1 MRRFIG
7 VMCVLFLFL
16 PTSGTVQHVSART
29 PNTLQSTEAV
39 FATNP
44 AIFTTPGKVNSL
56 VPLSDGR
63 VLVGGSFVA
72 IGGQASPRSLAV
84 INSDGS
90 LDMNFQAD
98 PNLQIYEVYDAALQP
113 DGKIVIAGWFTKLP
127 SPFTY
132 FLLRL
137 NPDGSVDTTFNT
149 VGING
154 QVFAILVDGD
164 KILIG
169 GNFTS
174 PAAHIARLNQNGTP
188 DSAFNGAGSGPDGI
202 VRGVARQSSGKYII
216 VGEFS
221 NINSLSQVGVARL
234 NANGSLDSSFVPG
247 GFRASTQVAVLND
260 DSVLVGGDSICG
272 DDLFAWY
279 TASGNLKQALAPTP
293 NAFQSITTFLPLSDG
308 GFLIGGWYSA
318 VCINGSP
325 TEHAGEVWRYASD
338 GTYHTMVTF
347 GSEADML
354 AMALRSDGK
363 LILGGQGRPETS
375 TEVGWFDG
383 LALLDLADNGLEK
396 VAAFH
401 PIVGDE
407 AEISSLSRYS
417 DGKLLVAGNFSYVNG
432 NPRFGLA
439 RLLAD
444 GSLDASFQPFEDQPG
459 GWSNAAL
466 ALSDGRAVAGFGHSG
481 LYLIGLDGSLT
492 DLSAFN
498 DYDRVSVLALQ
509 SDGKVLVGSDFGL
522 GVRRLRA
529 DFSGI
534 DATFTPG
541 DAYGG
546 VYALSVQVDGK
557 ILVAGDFDK
566 YNNVD
571 VPGLV
576 RLNSSGSVED
586 SFKPPLFMLDEYNT
600 ATLYSLTP
608 LSNGKLLVGGDFTTV
623 GGEEH
628 PALVRLNNDGA
639 QDTGFSAPTDFYT
652 IKSTCVQAD
661 NSIWVGGVD
670 ATYFRNP
677 LILHIDENGAQD
689 SAFQSDYQSAHDDGA
704 VNVVLCDTNGL
715 SWTGGMFSLIDGRP
729 FNSLARYLPLGGRL
743 FLPLLT
749 R

>member
-1 MRRFIG
+1 MRRFIV
-7 VMCVLFLFL
+7 VMCVLFSFL
-16 PTSGTVQHVSART
+16 STSGTVQHVTART
-29 PNTLQSTEAV
+29 PHTMHGAEAV

-44 AIFTTPGKVNSL
+44 AIFTTPGKVNTL
-56 VPLSDGR
+56 VPLNDGR

-84 INSDGS
+84 INNDGS
-90 LDMNFQAD
+90 LDMSFQAD
-98 PNLQIYEVYDAALQP
+98 PNLQVYEVYDAALQP
-113 DGKIVIAGWFTKLP
+113 DGKIVIAGWFTELS

-137 NPDGSVDTTFNT
+137 NPNGTVDDTFNT

-154 QVFAILVDGD
+154 QVFAILADGD
-164 KILIG
+164 KILVG

-174 PAAHIARLNQNGTP
+174 PAVHIARLNQDGTP
-188 DSAFNGAGSGPDGI
+188 DAAFNGVGSGPDGI
-202 VRGVARQSSGKYII
+202 IRGIARQSSGKYII

-221 NINSLSQVGVARL
+221 NFNSLSQVGVARL

-247 GFRASTQVAVLND
+247 GFRASKKVAVLND
-260 DSVLVGGDSICG
+260 DSVLVGGDNICG

-279 TASGNLKQALAPTP
+279 TASGSLKPTLTPTP
-293 NAFQSITTFLPLSDG
+293 NSFQTISAFLPISDG

-318 VCINGSP
+318 VCVNGSP

-338 GTYHTMVTF
+338 GNYRTMASF

-354 AMALRSDGK
+354 ALALRSDGK
-363 LILGGQGRPETS
+363 VILGGQGRPETS
-375 TEVGWFDG
+375 TQVGWFDG

-396 VAAFH
+396 VTAFH

-407 AEISSLSRYS
+407 AEITDLSRYS
-417 DGKLLVAGNFSYVNG
+417 DGKLLVAGNFSHVNG
-432 NPRFGLA
+432 YARFGLA
-439 RLLAD
+439 RLLAK
-444 GSLDASFQPFEDQPG
+444 GSLDNSFHPFEDQPG

-498 DYDRVSVLALQ
+498 DYDHVSVLALQ

-522 GVRRLRA
+522 GVRRLMA
-529 DFSGI
+529 DFSGV
-534 DATFTPG
+534 DGTFAPG
-541 DAYGG
+541 DAYGA
-546 VYALSVQVDGK
+546 VYALAVQADGK
-557 ILVAGDFDK
+557 ILAAGDFDK
-566 YNNVD
+566 YNNVN

-576 RLNSSGSVED
+576 RLSSAGSVED
-586 SFKPPLFMLDEYNT
+586 SFKPPLFMLDEYNI

-628 PALVRLNNDGA
+628 HALVRLNSDGA
-639 QDTGFSAPTDFYT
+639 QDTNFTAPTDFYT
-652 IKSTCVQAD
+652 VKSTCVQAD
-661 NSIWVGGVD
+661 KPIWVGGVD
-670 ATYFRNP
+670 ASYFRNP
-677 LILHIDENGAQD
+677 LVMHLNEDGLQD
-689 SAFQSDYQSAHDDGA
+689 SAFQSDYQSAHDDGE
-704 VNVVLCDTNGL
+704 VNAVLCDTNGL